1 MLSAFVIILLFV
13 LAAVVVNIFSYYYGW
28 SKMGSQKDIWNIYQ
42 NKLIPQF
49 SFTIAFFWLAIFGF
63 LGYSF
68 YLLVRENDGN
78 LTVGSIFVLL
88 FAIFALAYPVLT
100 WKANEK
106 NASVINYISV
116 IFIYVVSLV
125 VITEYTNAFYY
136 LLPAILWCSYI
147 GLTDSIMYRNM
158 SVRDSMKKL
167 ATESKTVIESPKN

>member
-13 LAAVVVNIFSYYYGW
+13 LAAVIVNIFTYYYGW
-28 SKMGSQKDIWNIYQ
+28 GKTGSQKDIWNVYQ
-42 NKLIPQF
+42 NKLVPV
-49 SFTIAFFWLAIFGF
+49 SFAIAFFWLAIFGF

-78 LTVGSIFVLL
+78 LTVGSVFVLA

-106 NASVINYISV
+106 NAAVINYLSV
-116 IFIYVVSLV
+116 IFIYIVSLV

-136 LLPAILWCSYI
+136 LLPAMIWCSYI

-158 SVRDSMKKL
+158 SVRDAAKKMAPEMKSE
-167 ATESKTVIESPKN
+167 APKTA